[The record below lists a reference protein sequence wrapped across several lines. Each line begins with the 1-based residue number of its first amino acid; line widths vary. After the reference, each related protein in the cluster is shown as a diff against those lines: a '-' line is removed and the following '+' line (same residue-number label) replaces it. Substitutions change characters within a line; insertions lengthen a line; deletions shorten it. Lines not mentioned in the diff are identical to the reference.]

1 MLTNKDKSTLKQIIH
16 SDMKKIVNFNIG
28 KESLNENNIKMLKN
42 AFNTHEIIKISFL
55 KSCLEQENKQQLILD
70 LSSELQAEVV
80 QSIGHTVILY
90 KENKELENHI
100 KL

>member
-55 KSCLEQENKQQLILD
+55 KSCLEQENKQQLILNRN
-70 LSSELQAEVV
+70 LSLRS
-80 QSIGHTVILY
+80 
-90 KENKELENHI
+90 
-100 KL
+100 

>member
-55 KSCLEQENKQQLILD
+55 KSCLEQENKQQAPKA
-70 LSSELQAEVV
+70 QGAPRHK
-80 QSIGHTVILY
+80 GNR
-90 KENKELENHI
+90 NKSKTEQEQVN
-100 KL
+100 KA

>member
-1 MLTNKDKSTLKQIIH
+1 M
-16 SDMKKIVNFNIG
+16 
-28 KESLNENNIKMLKN
+28 
-42 AFNTHEIIKISFL
+42 ISRNQ
-55 KSCLEQENKQQLILD
+55 EQEKKQQLILD

>member
-42 AFNTHEIIKISFL
+42 E
-55 KSCLEQENKQQLILD
+55 
-70 LSSELQAEVV
+70 SECF
-80 QSIGHTVILY
+80 
-90 KENKELENHI
+90 
-100 KL
+100 